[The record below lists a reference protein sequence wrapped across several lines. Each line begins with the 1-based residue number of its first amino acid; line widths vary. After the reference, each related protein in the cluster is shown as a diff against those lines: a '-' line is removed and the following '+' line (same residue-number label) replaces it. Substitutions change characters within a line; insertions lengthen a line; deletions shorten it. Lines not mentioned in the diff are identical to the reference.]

1 MSDLTIENN
10 IEEKQNKKPSNRGRN
25 IELYIG
31 LALCLTIGLAVIFS
45 GYLYPD
51 GGMKIDLRN
60 RLLEPFTN
68 WSNPLGTDP
77 LGRDILARI
86 VVGGKI
92 SLMVGVLSVLG
103 STVLGVAI
111 GLVAGYYRGVWDMI
125 LMRCADI
132 QLALPFILIAIVF
145 AATLGSSVENIIYF
159 MILSQWVGF
168 ARVVRSSVLS
178 LREREFVQSAQ
189 SFGVSDFT
197 IIIRHVLPNSFNAI
211 LILMVLSIGNNILL
225 ESSLTFLGLGSDPS
239 TPSWGGMLADGRS
252 YMQTAWWVC
261 VFPGLAIMF
270 TVLGTNLVGD
280 WLRDKTDPTSA

>member
-1 MSDLTIENN
+1 M
-10 IEEKQNKKPSNRGRN
+10 
-25 IELYIG
+25 
-31 LALCLTIGLAVIFS
+31 
-45 GYLYPD
+45 
-51 GGMKIDLRN
+51 
-60 RLLEPFTN
+60 
-68 WSNPLGTDP
+68 
-77 LGRDILARI
+77 LARI
-86 VVGGKI
+86 VVGGKV

-103 STVLGVAI
+103 AMILGVLI
-111 GLVAGYYRGVWDMI
+111 GLIAGYYRGFWDVI
-125 LMRCADI
+125 LMRCGDV

-145 AATLGSSVENIIYF
+145 TATLGASVQNIIIF

-189 SFGVSDFT
+189 AFGVSSFT
-197 IIIRHVLPNSFNAI
+197 IMFRHILPNSMNAV

-239 TPSWGGMLADGRS
+239 VPSWGGMLADGRS
-252 YMQTAWWVC
+252 YMQSAWWVC